1 VLADLQGLLIAAAV
15 TAAVA
20 IPIRRIALG
29 FGILDK
35 PGSHK
40 SHSQPVPYL
49 GGLAIWLGLVVGLAI
64 AAPELKRIPALLTV
78 ILVLGLVDDL
88 FSAKVIVKL
97 SVELSVAIAA
107 VGLGF
112 VWQITDS
119 YPLNVGL
126 TLLWMIGITNAFNL
140 LDNMDGLSSVV
151 AAAGLVG
158 VALLAPVTA
167 VFALPMTGALI
178 GFLIWNR
185 PPARMYMGDAGS
197 LMLGFA
203 LSIVTI
209 TAANQLRGLHSLALL
224 AGPVAVAIFDTS
236 LVVVSRIMAG
246 LPIQVG
252 GRDHFSH
259 RLLNIG
265 WSKPQVLA
273 VALIATVAGS
283 GAAFLASR
291 YPQAESWLA
300 VPVAVFAAVAWG
312 WLLRMNPY
320 SAKIHLVEA
329 REATGA

>member
-1 VLADLQGLLIAAAV
+1 VLADLQGFLIAAAV

-20 IPIRRIALG
+20 IPIRRLALG
-29 FGILDK
+29 FGILDR

-40 SHSQPVPYL
+40 SHSEAVPYL
-49 GGLAIWLGLVVGLAI
+49 GGLAIWLGLIVALAVS
-64 AAPELKRIPALLTV
+64 APGLKRIPALLTV

-97 SVELSVAIAA
+97 AVESSVAIAA

-112 VWQITDS
+112 TWQITDS
-119 YPLNVGL
+119 YALNVGL
-126 TLLWMIGITNAFNL
+126 SLLWIIGLTNAFNL

-158 VALLAPVTA
+158 LVILSPVTA
-167 VFALPMTGALI
+167 IFALPMTGALI

-203 LSIVTI
+203 LSIATI
-209 TAANQLRGLHSLALL
+209 TAANRFHGLHSLALL
-224 AGPVAVAIFDTS
+224 VGPVAVALFDTS
-236 LVVVSRIMAG
+236 LVVVSRLLAG

-252 GRDHFSH
+252 GKDHFSH
-259 RLLNIG
+259 RLQSIG
-265 WSKPQVLA
+265 WSKPQVLGA
-273 VALIATVAGS
+273 ALVAATSGS
-283 GAAFLASR
+283 AAAFLAST
-291 YPQAESWLA
+291 YPRAASWLA
-300 VPVAVFAAVAWG
+300 VPVAVFAGVAWL

-320 SAKIHLVEA
+320 SAKIQLVEA